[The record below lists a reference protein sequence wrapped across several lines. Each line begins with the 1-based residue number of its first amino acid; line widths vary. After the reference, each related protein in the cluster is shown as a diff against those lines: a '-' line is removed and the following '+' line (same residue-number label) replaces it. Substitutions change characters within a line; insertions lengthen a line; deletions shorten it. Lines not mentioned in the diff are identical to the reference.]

1 MRVDTGGGGH
11 SGGKNNPIARTHK
24 NFVLSTVSLAS
35 RDQDGGPLN
44 SRYHGKIGDCEQ
56 SRKKRNSSFLIAL

>member
-35 RDQDGGPLN
+35 RDQDGGQSN
-44 SRYHGKIGDCEQ
+44 STIVIYHLTEK
-56 SRKKRNSSFLIAL
+56 